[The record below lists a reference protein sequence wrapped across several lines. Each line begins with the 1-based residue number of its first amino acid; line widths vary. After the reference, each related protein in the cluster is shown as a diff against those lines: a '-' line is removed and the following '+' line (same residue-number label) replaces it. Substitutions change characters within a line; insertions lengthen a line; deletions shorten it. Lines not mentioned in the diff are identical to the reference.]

1 MMTSRR
7 RAQLLACS
15 DVPRPGELWRVSPL
29 VVKSKAPLLD
39 VVYVISGVGEN
50 GHADHCGAHIL
61 EDTTNSRWSSYTVIT
76 DVPCD
81 ASWLMA
87 LWHELPWHFVPLGRS
102 TSGLRTH
109 HVAGRVDVLV
119 LATDCARANGHVAV
133 KCLLPDGTV
142 GWTHWAS
149 VFTTWQRRRPV

>member
-1 MMTSRR
+1 MMTPRR
-7 RAQLLACS
+7 RAQLLACK

-29 VVKSKAPLLD
+29 VVKSKPPLLD
-39 VVYVISGVGEN
+39 HVYVISGVGES
-50 GHADHCGAHIL
+50 GRFDHSGEHVL
-61 EDTTNSRWSSYTVIT
+61 EDTTHSRQPLYVMVA
-76 DVPCD
+76 DVPRD
-81 ASWLMA
+81 ASWCMA
-87 LWHELPWHFVPLGRS
+87 LWAELPWHFVPLGKPTVRV
-102 TSGLRTH
+102 H

-119 LATDCARANGHVAV
+119 LATDCARASGHVAV